1 MTSDPDRQ
9 TLADIAAQLKAYG
22 DYFQAAGLE
31 EAGPVSSPR
40 TVDVPNVQAMGGI
53 GGTRG
58 MGASE
63 DAVMIP
69 HGPPIQKPSPPEL
82 SERSVRAEQTRAE
95 NFNSPKSGVL
105 GSAMPP
111 HPNPIVH
118 APLAS
123 TKLTADP
130 AAELKVLRD
139 DLGECTR
146 CRLHEGRTHLVFGTG
161 NPQARL
167 MFVGEAPGQD
177 EDEQGLP
184 FVGRAGQLLTKM
196 IEAMGLRRDDVYIAN
211 VLKCR
216 PPGNRPPKPDEVAT
230 CGPFLRKQIAA
241 IKPEVLC
248 TLGSFAAQAVLRQE
262 DKISAMRGKFFSIDG
277 VTVMPTY
284 HPAYLLR
291 NPAEKRTVWED
302 LQKIMAVLKKAEGR

>member
-1 MTSDPDRQ
+1 
-9 TLADIAAQLKAYG
+9 LK
-22 DYFQAAGLE
+22 L
-31 EAGPVSSPR
+31 
-40 TVDVPNVQAMGGI
+40 I
-53 GGTRG
+53 
-58 MGASE
+58 
-63 DAVMIP
+63 
-69 HGPPIQKPSPPEL
+69 
-82 SERSVRAEQTRAE
+82 
-95 NFNSPKSGVL
+95 
-105 GSAMPP
+105 
-111 HPNPIVH
+111 
-118 APLAS
+118 
-123 TKLTADP
+123 
-130 AAELKVLRD
+130 RD

-161 NPQARL
+161 NPSARL

-196 IEAMGLRRDDVYIAN
+196 IESMGFRRDDVYIAN

-230 CGPFLRKQIAA
+230 CEPFLRKQIAS

-248 TLGSFAAQAVLRQE
+248 ALGSFAAQAVLRRE
-262 DKISAMRGKFFSIDG
+262 DKISSMRGKFFLIDG

-291 NPAEKRTVWED
+291 NPGEKRTVWED
-302 LQKIMAVLKKAEGR
+302 LQKIMALLKKAEGR